1 MLYYLSYI
9 KSGEIYKIKKMKKNT
24 NDIYQILYEKF
35 GQAGCELNFNNNY
48 ELIVA
53 VILSARCTDKRV
65 NIISKDLFKK
75 YPTVES
81 LANANIEELEKAI
94 YSCGFYK
101 NKAKN
106 LIGMAKDV
114 VERFNGNVPS
124 EFEDLISLSGVGRKT
139 ANVVLAVGFS
149 KQAIAVDTHVFRVSN
164 RLGIVD
170 AKTPY
175 DCEMGLQQEVDK
187 DKWATFHHYLV
198 LFGRYVC
205 KSQNPSCK
213 NCELKE
219 HCKYV
224 NTINK

>member
-1 MLYYLSYI
+1 
-9 KSGEIYKIKKMKKNT
+9 MKKET
-24 NDIYQILYEKF
+24 NDIYEILNDKF
-35 GQAGCELNFNNNY
+35 GQAVCELDFNNTY

-65 NIISKDLFKK
+65 NIITKDLFKK
-75 YPTVES
+75 YPTVYS
-81 LANANIEELEKAI
+81 LANANVEELEKAI

-114 VERFNGNVPS
+114 VEKFNGIVPS
-124 EFEDLISLSGVGRKT
+124 EFEDLTNLSGVGRKT
-139 ANVVLAVGFS
+139 ANVVMAEGFS

-164 RLGIVD
+164 RLGIVK

-175 DCEMGLQQEVDK
+175 DCEMSLQKAVDE
-187 DKWATFHHYLV
+187 DKWAIFHLYLV

-213 NCELKE
+213 TCELKE
-219 HCKYV
+219 YCKYV
-224 NTINK
+224 KTLKK